1 MDLNDKPAMLC
12 KALSKPSQCD
22 TSRFDK
28 ACAAR
33 CGRLHEP
40 ELVEEFG
47 LSDACGGAGQGRL
60 HLHPPWTPRL
70 PAGHTRRRCGPSPS
84 LTKPLRADFNP
95 L

>member
-33 CGRLHEP
+33 SGRLHEP
-40 ELVEEFG
+40 EIVEEFG
-47 LSDACGGAGQGRL
+47 LSDTCGVGRGQVGCS
-60 HLHPPWTPRL
+60 PRSDQQ
-70 PAGHTRRRCGPSPS
+70 A
-84 LTKPLRADFNP
+84 
-95 L
+95 